1 MNQDTNL
8 IEAEL
13 SNQQTQIHPQAIVDE
28 GAALGEGV
36 RVEPFAVIHHSVSIG
51 ARTVIMS
58 GAVILPHSTIGSD
71 CVIYPGAVIG
81 ADPQDLRFDN
91 RITYTTI
98 GDRTTIRECVTVNR
112 GSHSDN
118 TSVGNDCLIMAY
130 SHIAHDCTVG
140 NNVVIANASQLG
152 GHVEI
157 GDWAI
162 LGGVSK
168 VHQFCKVG
176 AHAMIAADAMVTKD
190 VVPYA
195 LTGRSPV
202 KIEGVNKVGLRRRGF
217 STTLIDQIDAFYSVI
232 FFSGHNM
239 TDGLAKYEAEH
250 TDIAPEIQSVID
262 FIRQSKRGAYR

>member
-1 MNQDTNL
+1 MNQDANL
-8 IEAEL
+8 
-13 SNQQTQIHPQAIVDE
+13 TQDVHHLQSTLIHPQSIVDE
-28 GAALGEGV
+28 TAILGEGV
-36 RVEPFAVIHHSVSIG
+36 RIEPFAVVHHSVTIG
-51 ARTVIMS
+51 SGTKVMS
-58 GAVILPHSTIGSD
+58 GAVVLPHSTIGSD
-71 CVIYPGAVIG
+71 CTIYPGAVIG

-91 RITYTTI
+91 RITYTSI

-112 GSHSDN
+112 GSHSDR

-130 SHIAHDCTVG
+130 SHIAHDCMVG

-168 VHQFCKVG
+168 VHQFCKIG

-217 STTLIDQIDAFYSVI
+217 STTLIDQIDIFYTTV
-232 FFSGHNM
+232 FFSGLNM
-239 TDGLAKYEAEH
+239 TDGLAKYESEH
-250 TDIAPEIQSVID
+250 TEIAPEIQSVID